1 MTSHVYAENDILHQT
16 GVELV
21 CLLYSEAIARVS
33 RALDTLKASQAQ
45 ERGVAIGGAM
55 AIVVELQGSLDGEA
69 GGAIVKDLARLY
81 DYIQDRLI
89 TGHAERTAEPLI
101 DARNV
106 LQTLLQGWQDCRAAL
121 DEPLQESTAVE
132 ELAAAGSS
140 RRAWTL

>member
-1 MTSHVYAENDILHQT
+1 MRAHIYAENDILHQT

-33 RALDTLKASQAQ
+33 RALDNLETGQSQ

-55 AIVVELQGSLDGEA
+55 AIVVELQGSLDEAA
-69 GGAIVKDLARLY
+69 GGQIAKDLARLY

-89 TGHAERTAEPLI
+89 TGHAERNAELLV

-106 LQTLLQGWQDCRAAL
+106 LQTLLEGWHDCRAAL
-121 DEPLQESTAVE
+121 DEPAQEPAE
-132 ELAAAGSS
+132 ELAAAGSN

>member
-1 MTSHVYAENDILHQT
+1 MTAYIYAENDILHQT

-33 RALDTLKASQAQ
+33 RALDALEISQSQ
-45 ERGVAIGGAM
+45 ERGAAIGGAM
-55 AIVVELQGSLDGEA
+55 AIIVELQSSLDEDA
-69 GGAIVKDLARLY
+69 GGQIAKDLARLY

-89 TGHAERTAEPLI
+89 TGHAERNAEPLI
-101 DARNV
+101 HARNM
-106 LQTLLQGWQDCRAAL
+106 LQNLFGGWQDCRAAL
-121 DEPLQESTAVE
+121 DEQLQEPAR